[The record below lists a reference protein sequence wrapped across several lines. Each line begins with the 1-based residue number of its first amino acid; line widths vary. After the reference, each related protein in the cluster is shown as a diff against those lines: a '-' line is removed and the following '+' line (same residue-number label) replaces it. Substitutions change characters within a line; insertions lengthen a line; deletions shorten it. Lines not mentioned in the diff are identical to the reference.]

1 MSDGTI
7 TIIIASLTIVLGGLI
22 LIVRLRRGRP
32 EDESGNPFA
41 KAARGQI
48 IVLAVVMI
56 AGGLIVILKEL

>member
-22 LIVRLRRGRP
+22 LIARLRLGRP
-32 EDESGNPFA
+32 DDESGNPSA

-48 IVLAVVMI
+48 IVLAILMI
-56 AGGLIVILKEL
+56 LGGLITIIREL

>member
-22 LIVRLRRGRP
+22 LIARLRAGRP
-32 EDESGNPFA
+32 DDESGNPSA

-48 IVLAVVMI
+48 IVLAIIMI
-56 AGGLIVILKEL
+56 LGGLITIIREL